1 MEIQFIIP
9 VDNAIKRFDSHLR
22 THERTI
28 LSAGFGEG
36 KTYFIQKCIENLR
49 DTQFIVL
56 HPVNYQ
62 ILDNHDVYE
71 VMKRDILFQ
80 LIVNNILE
88 FDSISDS
95 VAVSFFV
102 LNNITSISKWVVS
115 TALDICAP
123 NTTAGTL
130 TKRIIPFIDK
140 IKGKYESFCKSHNI
154 GDKNIED
161 FWDSTESVAY
171 YQPDSI
177 TSLISEGI
185 HEWKEDH
192 QGKRIVLLIEDM
204 DRIDPA
210 HLFRILNVLSAQ
222 IDLCLYSSQN
232 EDIHEVNN
240 KFGFDNIICVLD
252 LDNLYSLYHHFYGDS
267 YSAEGYISKF
277 CNKGHF
283 EYSLNAEKTTHVY
296 NWLKSISGLS
306 DVIIKRLL
314 PPDIIS
320 TKSMRAIA
328 GAIDNIESQIN
339 YPEPIKLGTS
349 IRKIKPILLR
359 FCVLLRRFGF
369 SDEKITSSLKLE
381 FGKGEVIHDLLIPFA
396 FLNNEIKDIPD
407 VYFGEKSGQYWPHY
421 NFTQQKEDDENI
433 YFSVMNYGSHSSSQ
447 KTHCTVDGMI
457 RRLLLCITE

>member
-1 MEIQFIIP
+1 MEEQFIIP
-9 VDNAIKRFDSHLR
+9 VDSAIKRFDSHLR

-36 KTYFIQKCIENLR
+36 KTYFIKKCVENLQ
-49 DTQFIVL
+49 DTQFIIL

-80 LIVNNILE
+80 LVVNNILE
-88 FDSISDS
+88 SNSISDS

-115 TALDICAP
+115 TALDIGAP
-123 NTTAGTL
+123 STTAGIL

-140 IKGKYESFCKSHNI
+140 IKEKYESFCKAHNI
-154 GDKNIED
+154 GDKKIED
-161 FWDSTESVAY
+161 FWNSTESVAY
-171 YQPDSI
+171 YQPDAI

-185 HEWKEDH
+185 RKWKEDNP
-192 QGKRIVLLIEDM
+192 GKRIVLLIEDM

-222 IDLCLYSSQN
+222 IDLCLYSSQYEN
-232 EDIHEVNN
+232 IQEVNN
-240 KFGFDNIICVLD
+240 KFCFDNIICVLD
-252 LDNLYSLYHHFYGDS
+252 LDNFYSLYHHFYGDS

-283 EYSLNAEKTTHVY
+283 EYSLNAEKTTYVY
-296 NWLKSISGLS
+296 NWLTSISGLS
-306 DVIIKRLL
+306 DEIIKRFLS
-314 PPDIIS
+314 PDKIS

-328 GAIDNIESQIN
+328 GAIDDIENQIN

-359 FCVLLRRFGF
+359 FCVLLRRFGL
-369 SDEKITSSLKLE
+369 SDGKITSALKQE
-381 FGKGEVIHDLLIPFA
+381 FDKGEVVHNLLIPFA
-396 FLNNEIKDIPD
+396 FINNEIKDITD

-421 NFTQQKEDDENI
+421 NFTQQREDDEDI
-433 YFSVMNYGSHSSSQ
+433 YFNITNYGSHSSTQ
-447 KTHCTVDGMI
+447 ETHCTVDGMI
-457 RRLLLCITE
+457 RRLLSCITE